1 MTLPPSIKGAMRS
14 LTVWFS
20 MALAAAPEALPLLQ
34 ANFSAVAPYIPTDK
48 QAAVLRFIALAILLL
63 RIRTTA
69 SLAAK
74 GEKSVP

>member
-1 MTLPPSIKGAMRS
+1 MNLPPSIRGALKS

-20 MALAAAPEALPLLQ
+20 MALAAAPDALPLLQ
-34 ANFSAVAPYIPTDK
+34 QNFSVVAPYIPTQH
-48 QAAVLRFIALAILLL
+48 QAEVLRVIALVILLL

-74 GEKSVP
+74 GTPK